1 MIRDGVTTL
10 YSTETVGTLRSVL
23 TTSTVAT
30 SQPDLRDNGFP
41 GVAELTELPR
51 FNIHLER
58 EAVREEQQ
66 HHQQEEEEEEEEE
79 EDIVSSEAFRKCSIM
94 ILKSIILNP
103 YHERS

>member
-30 SQPDLRDNGFP
+30 SQPDLRDDGFP

-66 HHQQEEEEEEEEE
+66 HHQQEEEEE
-79 EDIVSSEAFRKCSIM
+79 DIVSSEAFRKCSIM

>member
-1 MIRDGVTTL
+1 MTTL
-10 YSTETVGTLRSVL
+10 YSTETVGDL
-23 TTSTVAT
+23 TTVQSRATVAT
-30 SQPDLRDNGFP
+30 RIQADGFP

-51 FNIHLER
+51 FNINHQAEFVTPSSPIRSHRLKVE
-58 EAVREEQQ
+58 
-66 HHQQEEEEEEEEE
+66 QQEEEKEEEEEE